1 METLAYIH
9 LVTTTESPEDVEL
22 TLNPFD
28 PKWLEQLSWKK
39 LPSSAWIHLG
49 AITISLTVLS
59 MASSSALALQT
70 GNQGS
75 QVMALQQQLKAAGY
89 YDGTITG
96 FYGSQTQAA
105 VRRFQQAKGIGV
117 DGIAGPK
124 TLSALSG
131 TFSADS
137 NLAQAILLHRGDR
150 GTTVTQLQTALK
162 TEGFFN
168 RPVTGYYGSI
178 TEEAVRRFQ
187 QSRGLRADGIAGS
200 NTLYALGGIYIG
212 RNIPTSTELR
222 YGDTGSAVSQLQ
234 NRLKALGFYNAD
246 ETGYYS
252 RLTEQAV
259 SDFQRSRG
267 LSVNGIAGPTTL
279 AALQNNSPGNS
290 TTAILR
296 RESRGAA
303 VSQLQNR
310 LKALGFFQ
318 ANVTGYYGSLTE
330 EAVRK
335 FQRSRGLSVNGIAGP
350 TTLAAL
356 QGNSPSNKPSYVAT
370 QTQLRYGD
378 SGTAVAQLQN
388 RLKALGFYK
397 YEVTSYYGRLTE
409 DAVSDFQRSRELS
422 VNGIAGPTTLAALQG
437 ISPGSNSTAVAALQ
451 R

>member
-9 LVTTTESPEDVEL
+9 LVTTTESVEDVEL
-22 TLNPFD
+22 TLKPFD
-28 PKWLEQLSWKK
+28 PKWLELLNWKK

-49 AITISLTVLS
+49 AIAISLTVLS
-59 MASSSALALQT
+59 MASGNALALQQ
-70 GNQGS
+70 GNQGAE
-75 QVMALQQQLKAAGY
+75 VMTLQQQLKAAGY
-89 YDGTITG
+89 YDGKITG

-105 VRRFQQAKGIGV
+105 VRRFQQTKGLGV

-137 NLAQAILLHRGDR
+137 NLAQAILLRRGDR

-162 TEGFFN
+162 AEGFFN
-168 RPVTGYYGSI
+168 RPITGYYGSI

-187 QSRGLRADGIAGS
+187 RSRGLRADGIAGS

-212 RNIPTSTELR
+212 KNIPTSTELR
-222 YGDTGSAVSQLQ
+222 YGDSSSAVSQLQ

-267 LSVNGIAGPTTL
+267 LSVNGIAGSTTL

-290 TTAILR
+290 TTPILR

-318 ANVTGYYGSLTE
+318 ANVTGYYGPLTE

-356 QGNSPSNKPSYVAT
+356 QGNSPSNRPAYVAT
-370 QTQLRYGD
+370 KTQLRYGD
-378 SGTAVAQLQN
+378 SGSAVAQLQN

-409 DAVSDFQRSRELS
+409 DAVSNFQRSRGLS

-437 ISPGSNSTAVAALQ
+437 VSPGSTSTAVAALQ

>member
-1 METLAYIH
+1 
-9 LVTTTESPEDVEL
+9 
-22 TLNPFD
+22 
-28 PKWLEQLSWKK
+28 
-39 LPSSAWIHLG
+39 
-49 AITISLTVLS
+49 
-59 MASSSALALQT
+59 
-70 GNQGS
+70 
-75 QVMALQQQLKAAGY
+75 
-89 YDGTITG
+89 
-96 FYGSQTQAA
+96 
-105 VRRFQQAKGIGV
+105 
-117 DGIAGPK
+117 
-124 TLSALSG
+124 
-131 TFSADS
+131 
-137 NLAQAILLHRGDR
+137 
-150 GTTVTQLQTALK
+150 
-162 TEGFFN
+162 
-168 RPVTGYYGSI
+168 
-178 TEEAVRRFQ
+178 
-187 QSRGLRADGIAGS
+187 
-200 NTLYALGGIYIG
+200 
-212 RNIPTSTELR
+212 
-222 YGDTGSAVSQLQ
+222 VSQLQ

-267 LSVNGIAGPTTL
+267 LSINGIAGPTTL

-290 TTAILR
+290 TTTILR
-296 RESRGAA
+296 RESRGTA

-356 QGNSPSNKPSYVAT
+356 QDNSPSNRPAYVAT
-370 QTQLRYGD
+370 QRPLRYGD
-378 SGTAVAQLQN
+378 SGSAVTQLQN

-409 DAVSDFQRSRELS
+409 DAVSNFQRSRGLS

-437 ISPGSNSTAVAALQ
+437 VSPGRNSTAVAALQ